1 MSYGNVGWGSHCG
14 SLYSLRSPSSGPVLV
29 LVLILDMRRDVLH
42 DEMVN
47 VQVNGS
53 ILTKLVVNW
62 YYSDNGQFTRI
73 ILDYKLAR

>member
-1 MSYGNVGWGSHCG
+1 M
-14 SLYSLRSPSSGPVLV
+14 
-29 LVLILDMRRDVLH
+29 LH

-53 ILTKLVVNW
+53 VLTKLVVNW